1 MKTKRYL
8 IGLVLVVTSLIF
20 TSCGP
25 LIFKANFDADSV
37 GNAPNP
43 NPPGD
48 PSGDQISGNCG
59 IVVVN
64 SSVFDSK
71 AMRFFNEPGCP
82 INLMWFQSESVATS
96 NNFLNYTFTG
106 YPESTNH
113 RKFTISFAAGH
124 FRSAFSITYDGGT
137 MYLTDGDYNNHNI
150 GTYSSNQNQ
159 TFLVGL
165 NRTTNTYAL
174 TISQDGGNVQLN
186 DRPVKEPEFW
196 GQSNYLL
203 YLFYDSNDTSS
214 SANGYVLDNVTMNKE
229 KLD

>member
-1 MKTKRYL
+1 MKTKQYFT
-8 IGLVLVVTSLIF
+8 GLVMVIATFFF

-25 LIFKANFDADSV
+25 LIFKANFDADAV

-48 PSGDQISGNCG
+48 PSGDVISGNCG

-71 AMRFFNEPGCP
+71 AMRFFNEPGCL

-96 NNFLNYTFTG
+96 NNFLNYTFSG
-106 YPESTNH
+106 YPESTSH

-124 FRSAFSITYDGGT
+124 FRLAFSITYDGGT
-137 MYLTDGDYNNHNI
+137 MYLTDGSYTNHNI
-150 GTYSSNQNQ
+150 GTYSSNQKQ
-159 TFLVGL
+159 TFLVGI
-165 NRTTNTYAL
+165 NRTTNAYAL

-186 DRPVKEPEFW
+186 DRPVKEPDFW